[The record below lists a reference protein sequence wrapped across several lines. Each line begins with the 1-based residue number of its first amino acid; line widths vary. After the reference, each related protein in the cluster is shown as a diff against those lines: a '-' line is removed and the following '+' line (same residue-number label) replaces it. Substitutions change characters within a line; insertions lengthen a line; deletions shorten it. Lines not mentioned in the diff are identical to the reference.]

1 MSGNNNSNNNS
12 GTMQNDMDQM
22 NQMDK
27 VHEGGSYKGQMEDM
41 NMMNQMGQMGHHMG
55 HMSQMGPMGQMNQ
68 MGPMEKEYGDL
79 QKMKM
84 HNEGEQSQQQQQQQQ
99 MPYNSTLDSHEL
111 EQEEINSRSIF
122 VGNVDYSTQPEELQN
137 LFSECGIINRV
148 TILVNKN
155 TGHSKGYAYIEF
167 ADQSSVRTALS
178 LSESFF
184 KRRQIKVCSKRRNIP
199 GFNRQKMSPFRGRGM
214 KGVFSGR
221 GRLRPTGFRPFY
233 RGRGFYK
240 KVISN
245 PYERT

>member
-1 MSGNNNSNNNS
+1 MDQIGGNNNGNSNN
-12 GTMQNDMDQM
+12 GPMQNDMDQM
-22 NQMDK
+22 NPVDK
-27 VHEGGSYKGQMEDM
+27 IHEGGNYKAQMEE
-41 NMMNQMGQMGHHMG
+41 MNQMNQMGHHMG
-55 HMSQMGPMGQMNQ
+55 HMGQMGQMGQMNQ
-68 MGPMEKEYGDL
+68 IGPMDKEYGDL

-84 HNEGEQSQQQQQQQQ
+84 HNDGEQQQLQQQ
-99 MPYNSTLDSHEL
+99 MGYNPAMDSHEL

-214 KGVFSGR
+214 KGVFNGR

-240 KVISN
+240 KVITN